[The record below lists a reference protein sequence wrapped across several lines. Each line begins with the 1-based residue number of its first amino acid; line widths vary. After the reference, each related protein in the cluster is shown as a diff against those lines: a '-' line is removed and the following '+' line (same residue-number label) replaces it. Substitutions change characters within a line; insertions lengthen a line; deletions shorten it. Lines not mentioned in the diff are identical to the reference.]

1 MLINLNLYYN
11 LFFVIEVW
19 FYFIVYVV
27 FFDNKISNIF
37 IIKEIL
43 FYFCLIFYKFL

>member
-19 FYFIVYVV
+19 FYLLVYVV